1 MALALVRD
9 LRDHRAPASEEDL
22 ADFETDVLAGFV
34 LARASAGLA
43 DSTIR
48 NDTGHLE
55 LIRDWFGRPLWE
67 MQPADADAYFGKV
80 LRDARPSTRTGR
92 AAALTVYFQFLE
104 LRHKVEL
111 HNLTGRVVECPLDEM
126 NRPRASVDPQLRVP
140 PAEAEIEQ
148 LFAGWRGELAT
159 CRKFAP
165 AARNYAAARLAAD
178 VGLRVNEARMLDLDD
193 VRWELGRFG
202 KLNVRHGKG
211 SRRRGPKPRLVPLIN
226 GADRNLRWFIE
237 DVWGQFDADHARPGA
252 PLFPSERKCRDGSCS
267 RATADVFRRSLA
279 EAADRH
285 LPAWAGKLT
294 PHVLRHF
301 CASQLYLGGDEPV
314 RHPGTARSCLDRHH
328 GPVHP
333 RSRHPRR
340 GRLGGGA
347 AARRRPVEG
356 TGPMKW
362 NLRLA
367 AANRGIWKAS
377 ELQRLLAERGMVISA
392 GKMSG
397 LWSGQPNT
405 VRLDELD
412 VICAVLGCG
421 VGELLLP
428 EPETVPA
435 ARAGGVSRP
444 PPWPRPAPVTPRP
457 RGGRSLPPR

>member
-1 MALALVRD
+1 MGLALVRD
-9 LRDHRAPASEEDL
+9 LRELRAPSS
-22 ADFETDVLAGFV
+22 ADEVAAFETDVLAGLV

-48 NDTGHLE
+48 NDTGHLD

-67 MQPADADAYFGKV
+67 MQPEDADTYFGRV
-80 LRDARPSTRTGR
+80 LRDAKPATRTGR

-104 LRHKVEL
+104 LRHKAEIY
-111 HNLTGRVVECPLDEM
+111 NLTGRVAECPLDEM
-126 NRPRASVDPQLRVP
+126 NRPRASVDPRLRIP
-140 PAEAEIEQ
+140 PTGEEIER
-148 LFAGWRGELAT
+148 LFAGWREELAT

-165 AARNYAAARLAAD
+165 AARNYAAARLEAD

-211 SRRRGPKPRLVPLIN
+211 SRRRGPKPWLVPLIN

-237 DVWGQFDADHARPGA
+237 DVWGQFDAGHDRPGA
-252 PLFPSERKCRDGSCS
+252 PLFPSERKCQDGSCS
-267 RATADVFRRSLA
+267 RATADVFRHSLA
-279 EAADRH
+279 EAAGRH
-285 LPAWAGKLT
+285 LPAWSGRLT
-294 PHVLRHF
+294 PHVLRLP
-301 CASQLYLGGDEPV
+301 ALPLRDEPV
-314 RHPGTARSCLDRHH
+314 RHPRAIRTLLDRDDR
-328 GPVHP
+328 PVRP
-333 RSRHPRR
+333 RARHPCR
-340 GRLGGGA
+340 GRLGGRA

-356 TGPMKW
+356 TRPMRW

-377 ELQRLLAERGMVISA
+377 ELQRMLAERGMVISA

-397 LWSGQPNT
+397 LWSGHPNA

-421 VGELLLP
+421 VEELLLP
-428 EPETVPA
+428 EPGKVPQPVPEGAGQPA
-435 ARAGGVSRP
+435 AAEAR
-444 PPWPRPAPVTPRP
+444 PVTPRP